1 MKGRRQAAVPIGILQ
16 LRTTAASRSGL
27 GAGDVFGLDRVVN
40 ATQPPRRDQA
50 GSMRWLCVP
59 FTGAYGMRSP
69 AATPG
74 VMGE

>member
-40 ATQPPRRDQA
+40 ATQPPGTAAPAVDLA
-50 GSMRWLCVP
+50 GRARARPCLRTCSGDR
-59 FTGAYGMRSP
+59 
-69 AATPG
+69 
-74 VMGE
+74 